1 MKMFAGLEVGF
12 KRTAICVVDGRGE
25 IVWRGIVDTH
35 PEGAARVHGYHGSQ
49 SPNRMRVT
57 RSPTLWANSHTR
69 CTVAPVG
76 LG

>member
-35 PEGAARVHGYHGSQ
+35 PEGAARVKRVSRSQ
-49 SPNRMRVT
+49 STNRMTSHAVSELYGQKVT
-57 RSPTLWANSHTR
+57 P
-69 CTVAPVG
+69 VAPVG